1 MFSIIVPCYNEP
13 YKELMRNLA
22 IMDGY
27 FDYQPEYLI
36 MENGSS
42 LIYKKMEYRSR
53 FRYFWRY
60 ERGLGWALK
69 EGLKRASSPMA
80 FFLPA
85 DLSYDLSFVKLAKA
99 YLEVGYSLVIG
110 SKALGDSEVHRPLK
124 REIASS
130 CYNLLLKL
138 RYGAGWPADITGTK
152 GYARKDMLPLL
163 DSCPSDGIRFEV
175 ELMKAIRQKGLRS
188 KEIAVKVN
196 DHRPSPFNL
205 LGRGR

>member
-13 YKELMRNLA
+13 YRDLMKNIA
-22 IMDGY
+22 FMDGY
-27 FDYQPEYLI
+27 FDFQPEFLI
-36 MENGSS
+36 MENGST
-42 LIYKKMEYRSR
+42 LLYKRLEYDSR
-53 FRYFWRY
+53 KRYFWRY
-60 ERGLGWALK
+60 GRGLGWALR
-69 EGLKRASSPMA
+69 EGLRRASAPVV

-85 DLSYDLSFVKLAKA
+85 DLSYDLSFVWHARA
-99 YLEVGYSLVIG
+99 YLETGYSLVIG
-110 SKALGDSEVHRPLK
+110 SKAVGDSEVHRPLK
-124 REIASS
+124 RELMSAV
-130 CYNLLLKL
+130 YNALLKL
-138 RYGAGWPADITGTK
+138 RYGPGWPADITGVK
-152 GYARKDMLPLL
+152 AYVKKDMIPLL